1 MENSFEKMVQMAR
14 DAYIAVM
21 GAAKWN
27 SLSDTQKVDAIRAIW
42 EPAARSYGMSFNRT

>member
-27 SLSDTQKVDAIRAIW
+27 SLSDTQKADVIRAIW
-42 EPAARSYGMSFNRT
+42 EPAARCYGMSFSK